1 MPKRLLPMGA
11 LAYVVASI
19 VLGCTPGDENPPVDG
34 KGRGNGP
41 GDGAIDPNAP
51 PPPSDNIIDVAIWPR
66 LVRDGLTGLVPASN
80 GELCRRTS
88 LDLIGVLPTREERAS
103 KCTGKSAREMARAFM
118 ADDRFALRQMR
129 LWVQRLKEDPMMVS
143 AYHMLHADEILRDYA
158 KGAIGYDDFA
168 ARLAA
173 HPITVVN
180 RPKVPDDRKDIP
192 RTLFPLFLGRI
203 PSIPEAVDFADLY
216 RPWAREAL
224 GDPSGVVGYRPETA
238 AIDPDRCQN
247 AVTGESTCAASL
259 FGQRT
264 VIKLPPNPSG
274 AGCFNYF
281 NLGDKGGVVGPA
293 DGFMCYR
300 RIPDVAPYGY
310 TDGTGL
316 PAANIQTEL
325 EKPGRLLATRD
336 EFWEN
341 AADLALSDL
350 LGWWKSTANE
360 PESVVPEVRT
370 ALGKWFRS
378 VPGHD
383 MRVLYEMIASSIL
396 YASTADV
403 SADVAQNVDNIAFWS
418 RGPMRAMTAEQYL
431 DSAIHVLNRQ
441 GTGEENGPC
450 DPHVSSDSLLYTYY
464 FPRALRMP
472 SDTTT
477 DAFYRSAADKLG
489 GCLGGSPS
497 AITPGLG
504 ALFAQVGIG
513 QKICDDKSD
522 LVPAGLSTTA
532 PTTTADI
539 DRVIDAQWDTLLVR
553 PPSAEEKSAAAE
565 LGATCRANNSC
576 TTLGAYAKTLCQT
589 ILRSSAFIHY

>member
-1 MPKRLLPMGA
+1 MPNRQVPLGA
-11 LAYVVASI
+11 FAVAVASI
-19 VLGCTPGDENPPVDG
+19 VVACVQDENPAVG
-34 KGRGNGP
+34 RKGRGDA
-41 GDGAIDPNAP
+41 DGAVDPNAP

-66 LVRDGLTGLVPASN
+66 LVRDGLTGLQPADN
-80 GELCRRTS
+80 AELCRRTS
-88 LDLIGVLPTREERAS
+88 LDFIGVLPTRDERAN

-118 ADDRFALRQMR
+118 ADDRFVARQMR
-129 LWVQRLKEDPMMVS
+129 LWVQRLKEDPMRVS

-158 KGAIGYDDFA
+158 KGVIGYDDLA

-180 RPKVPDDRKDIP
+180 RPATPDDRVDIS
-192 RTLFPLFLGRI
+192 RNLFPLFLGRI
-203 PSIPEAVDFADLY
+203 PSVPEAVDFADLY
-216 RPWAREAL
+216 RAWDREAV
-224 GDPSGVVGYRPETA
+224 GDLDGVVGYRPVTA
-238 AIDPDRCQN
+238 AVDPRRCQN
-247 AVTGESTCAASL
+247 AVTGESTCSATL

-264 VIKLPPNPSG
+264 VITLPPNPGG

-281 NLGDKGGVVGPA
+281 NLEDRGGVVGPA

-300 RIPDVAPYGY
+300 RVGTKAPYGF

-316 PAANIQTEL
+316 PTPNVQTEL

-341 AADLALSDL
+341 AADLALTDL

-396 YASTADV
+396 YTSTAAVPAEV
-403 SADVAQNVDNIAFWS
+403 SQNVDNIAFWS

-431 DSAIHVLNRQ
+431 DSAIHVLNRK
-441 GTGEENGPC
+441 GTAEENGPC
-450 DPHVSSDSLLYTYY
+450 DAHVSSDSLLYTYY

-477 DAFYRSAADKLG
+477 DAFYRSSADKLG

-497 AITPGLG
+497 AIVPGLG

-513 QKICDDKSD
+513 QRICDAKAE
-522 LVPAGLSTTA
+522 LVPAGLSATA
-532 PTTTADI
+532 PTTTEGV
-539 DRVIDAQWDTLLVR
+539 DRIIDAQWETLLIR
-553 PPSAEEKSAAAE
+553 PPSAEEKNAAAA
-565 LGATCRANNSC
+565 LGAACRADSSC
-576 TTLGAYAKTLCQT
+576 PTLGAYAATLCQT